1 MTEDLSD
8 KQADISEDL
17 SDKQAEKLLDIINA
31 FQIHFKK
38 LFKKKDTDSMFA
50 DLDTSDPLSTNRS
63 MEFLYDHIFKHKEY
77 SKNNKEKN
85 NLSNED
91 DNINL
96 DDYDEFFALL
106 INGDIDKLSASMYS
120 LIEYLVNKYEN
131 WYEIK
136 WEIINLK
143 NN

>member
-1 MTEDLSD
+1 MEDELT
-8 KQADISEDL
+8 
-17 SDKQAEKLLDIINA
+17 DKQAEKLVDIINA
-31 FQIHFKK
+31 FQVHYKK
-38 LFKKKDTDSMFA
+38 LFKKKDTDNMFA

-77 SKNNKEKN
+77 AKNDKEKN
-85 NLSNED
+85 SLFKED
-91 DNINL
+91 DNIDL
-96 DDYDEFFALL
+96 DKYDEFFALM
-106 INGDIDKLSASMYS
+106 INGDINKLSASMYS
-120 LIEYLVNKYEN
+120 LIEYLVNTYDN